1 MDEQIDRWGVINILN
16 DAIFIIS
23 TTAYDMTD
31 EQLARMEAKAR
42 EMLAMARLV
51 AEEAEEAWEREV
63 DRYYEEAE

>member
-23 TTAYDMTD
+23 TTAYDVTD

>member
-16 DAIFIIS
+16 DAIFCIS
-23 TTAYDMTD
+23 TTAYDVTG

-42 EMLAMARLV
+42 EMLSLARLV
-51 AEEAEEAWEREV
+51 GEEAEEAWEREV

>member
-16 DAIFIIS
+16 DAIFCIS
-23 TTAYDMTD
+23 TTAYDMTA

-42 EMLAMARLV
+42 EMLHLARLV

>member
-16 DAIFIIS
+16 DAIFCIS
-23 TTAYDMTD
+23 TTDYDVTD

>member
-1 MDEQIDRWGVINILN
+1 MDEQIDRWGVINLLN

>member
-16 DAIFIIS
+16 DAIFCIS
-23 TTAYDMTD
+23 TTAYDVTD

-42 EMLAMARLV
+42 EMLHLARLV